1 MNGDPS
7 SELGRRDEDELEGY
21 TSNADCMTELCHNY
35 YYVTYG
41 QQYFHIVNWDFE
53 ESKTVDV
60 KIFDLGAKYFDNIMG
75 LSIAALSVYALSM

>member
-21 TSNADCMTELCHNY
+21 ISNADCMTELCHNY
-35 YYVTYG
+35 FYVTYG

-53 ESKTVDV
+53 ESKSVDV

-75 LSIAALSVYALSM
+75 LSIAALSVYTLSM